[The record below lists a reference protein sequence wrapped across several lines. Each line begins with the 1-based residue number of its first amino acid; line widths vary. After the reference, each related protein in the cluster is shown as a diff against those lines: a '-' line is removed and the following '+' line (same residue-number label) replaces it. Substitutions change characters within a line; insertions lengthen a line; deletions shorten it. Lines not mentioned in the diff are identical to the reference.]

1 MKSIEDLEKEIKSLE
16 SYIDWCIIFITLITC
31 VVAFGS
37 IITYVKIKELA
48 FAIQL
53 LRI

>member
-1 MKSIEDLEKEIKSLE
+1 MKDIEDLEKKIKSLE
-16 SYIDWCIIFITLITC
+16 NDINRCLIFIVLITFI
-31 VVAFGS
+31 VALGS

-53 LRI
+53 SLI